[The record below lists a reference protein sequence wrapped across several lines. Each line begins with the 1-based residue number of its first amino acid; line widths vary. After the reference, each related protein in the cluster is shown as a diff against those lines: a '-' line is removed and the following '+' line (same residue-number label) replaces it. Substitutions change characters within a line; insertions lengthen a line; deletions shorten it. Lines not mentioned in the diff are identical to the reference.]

1 MSGDFNFT
9 LEGEALTLPTLVCS
23 TPEKRDSCGCGRAFS
38 GIESSKATTFGV
50 VAEVAED
57 EIGAF
62 RDYFWASPH
71 VDGRVNEECGPD
83 EVAPIMWV
91 ELEEI
96 SRLLEHV
103 AVDTEVRVDVLQT
116 QFAIRTQSSG
126 SAQGARSDRITDL
139 IDAWIR
145 STERQGSD

>member
-1 MSGDFNFT
+1 
-9 LEGEALTLPTLVCS
+9 
-23 TPEKRDSCGCGRAFS
+23 
-38 GIESSKATTFGV
+38 
-50 VAEVAED
+50 
-57 EIGAF
+57 
-62 RDYFWASPH
+62 
-71 VDGRVNEECGPD
+71 
-83 EVAPIMWV
+83 MWV